1 MKQEQRIMTII
12 FTILLTIILT
22 MSFAKRMCQRY
33 CESQMLEPVI
43 DRQEYTPTP
52 TLAPRGQ
59 VWSGKASYY
68 SVDGCLGCTP
78 YYDENGLFYIMANGQ
93 RLDDDKKTIAFNQL
107 PLGTKVKVLN
117 TENMWITD
125 AVVADT
131 GGFNAEPYNKVA
143 DLTKAVLRAL
153 NATGNVNVEIWEI

>member
-33 CESQMLEPVI
+33 CESQILEPVI

-52 TLAPRGQ
+52 KPRGQ
-59 VWSGKASYY
+59 VWSGEASWY
-68 SVDGCLGCTP
+68 SREGCLGCSP
-78 YYDENGLFYIMANGQ
+78 NLIMANGEP
-93 RLDDDKKTIAFNQL
+93 LDDDKKTIAFNQL

-131 GGFNAEPYNKVA
+131 GGFNAKPYNKVA

-153 NATGNVNVEIWEI
+153 NATGNVNVEIWKI